1 MGSGNLYNNKSK
13 GYKMYALVDCNNFY
27 VSCERLFQPALKNK
41 PVVVLSNNDGCVIA
55 RSDEAK
61 ALGIVM
67 GTPAYMSEKLFRQHN
82 VKVFSSNYTLY
93 GDLSDRVMK
102 KLASFVPRM
111 ELYSIDE
118 AFLDLSELLYHDLLD
133 LGIKIRK
140 TITQSLGIPVTVG
153 IAPTKTL
160 AKMANRYA
168 KKRFKDVGVFYS
180 ISNEL
185 TDEMLKA
192 TDVEDIWGI
201 GKQYAMLLRQNG
213 FRTAKDVTK
222 IPGDW
227 MRNKMSVV
235 GLRLWSELNG
245 IPSIEW
251 EYQPK
256 NKKNICTSRSFATST
271 SDISIVK
278 EAISNHAATCA
289 LKLRNQHSTCRYVN
303 VFILTNPHKP
313 ELKQYQGSITLQCEK
328 ETNFTKDIIGY
339 ALKGLDIIY
348 RPDGYIYMKAG
359 VMVLDL
365 VTENAMQLNLFNQT
379 DIRKEKQLA
388 LTVDEVNQDMGKD
401 TVRMAVQRFERR
413 YRLRAEKLSKKYTTD
428 ITQILK
434 VKI

>member
-1 MGSGNLYNNKSK
+1 MF
-13 GYKMYALVDCNNFY
+13 ALVDCNNFY
-27 VSCERLFQPALKNK
+27 VSCERLFQPKLYGK

-67 GTPAYMSEKLFRQHN
+67 GTPAYMSEGLFKQHK

-102 KLASFVPRM
+102 ILASFVPKM

-118 AFLDLSELLYHDLLD
+118 AFLDLSEMLYHDLLD

-140 TITQSLGIPVTVG
+140 AIMQNLGIPVTVG

-168 KKRFKDVGVFYS
+168 KKRFKDVGVFYA
-180 ISNEL
+180 ISKEL
-185 TDEMLKA
+185 INEMLQA

-201 GKQYAMLLRQNG
+201 GKQYAILLKRNG

-222 IPGDW
+222 IPAEW

-235 GLRLWSELNG
+235 GLRLWNELNG
-245 IPSIEW
+245 VPSIEW
-251 EYQPK
+251 EYKPK
-256 NKKNICTSRSFATST
+256 DKKNICKSRSFGFST
-271 SDISIVK
+271 SDISILR
-278 EAISNHAATCA
+278 EAVSNYAAICA
-289 LKLRNQHSTCRYVN
+289 LKLRNQNSTCRYVN
-303 VFILTNPHKP
+303 VFIHTNPHKP

-328 ETNFTKDIIGY
+328 ETNLTQDIIGY

-348 RPDGYIYMKAG
+348 KPGGYIYMKAG

-365 VTENAMQLNLFNQT
+365 VTENAVQLNLFDQR
-379 DIRKEKQLA
+379 DRSKEKQLTA
-388 LTVDEVNQDMGKD
+388 TVDKVNTEMGQD

-428 ITQILK
+428 IKQILK